1 MAPATA
7 SAIGGLRQGGIDR
20 HRLAM
25 LPEDEPIAPG
35 VIIIFWGLIRRL
47 GIEAEKIGGPPGSPV
62 VRSHGRWESAVA
74 AQGR

>member
-7 SAIGGLRQGGIDR
+7 SAIVGLRQGGIDR

-35 VIIIFWGLIRRL
+35 GIIIFWGLIRRVD
-47 GIEAEKIGGPPGSPV
+47 IKAEKIGGPPGLPA
-62 VRSHGRWESAVA
+62 VRSHGRRKSAAA

>member
-35 VIIIFWGLIRRL
+35 GIIIFWGLIRRVD
-47 GIEAEKIGGPPGSPV
+47 IKAEKIGGPPGSPA
-62 VRSHGRWESAVA
+62 VRSNGRRESAVA
-74 AQGR
+74 AQRR